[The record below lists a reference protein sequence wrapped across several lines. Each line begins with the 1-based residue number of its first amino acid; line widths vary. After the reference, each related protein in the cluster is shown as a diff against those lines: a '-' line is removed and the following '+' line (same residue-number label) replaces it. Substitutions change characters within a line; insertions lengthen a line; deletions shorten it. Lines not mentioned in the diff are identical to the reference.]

1 MLFFQS
7 VLVLGYTYAHLLS
20 SLPLRRQIVIH
31 LCVLLAALVT
41 LPVVADATWQPDPA
55 SNPTLAILQLLLIH
69 VGMSYFVLSTT
80 GPLVQSWFA
89 SSLTEGTPYRLY
101 ALSSVGSLAALIAY
115 PLFIEVMFDT
125 GDDICQDR

>member
-31 LCVLLAALVT
+31 LCVLVAALLT
-41 LPVVADATWQPDPA
+41 LPVVADVTWQPDPA

-89 SSLTEGTPYRLY
+89 RSLTVGTPYRLY
-101 ALSSVGSLAALIAY
+101 ALSSVSVFDKGIISPVRALI
-115 PLFIEVMFDT
+115 
-125 GDDICQDR
+125 